1 MQRFKKE
8 GKNFLLKLG
17 NLEIEKI
24 TKLILQSWNPEWYY
38 YVFGL
43 ILFWDK
49 EKSIAE
55 LLKIKSFHKINIP

>member
-24 TKLILQSWNPEWYY
+24 TKLILQSWNP
-38 YVFGL
+38 VM
-43 ILFWDK
+43 ILLC
-49 EKSIAE
+49 I
-55 LLKIKSFHKINIP
+55 